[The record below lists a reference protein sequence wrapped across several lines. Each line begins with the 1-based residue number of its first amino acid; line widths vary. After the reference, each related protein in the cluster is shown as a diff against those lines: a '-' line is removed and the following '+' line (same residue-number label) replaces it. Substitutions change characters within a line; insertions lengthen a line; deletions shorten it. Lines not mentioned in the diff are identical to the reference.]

1 MPWFTQLIFILC
13 FFFPFAVFIYCK
25 VEAVSKII
33 LRGGFSFSF
42 RNFFFPPLSTLSLGQ
57 YASLTAKLVTAANPE
72 RLMVYCSEPRLLPLR
87 PEHGAVWA
95 LWSLSCGSSHQSPS
109 GDRNHPILWLVRL
122 QVPSG
127 LYSNMTGV
135 LIRRHTNTDSEDGHV
150 TMEAGVELLQQ
161 AVMNHPKL
169 PENHQKL
176 ARVEEGSPLHET
188 SETAQPSRHLDFR
201 LWTPELGDNIFLLL

>member
-1 MPWFTQLIFILC
+1 MGFL
-13 FFFPFAVFIYCK
+13 FPLEI
-25 VEAVSKII
+25 
-33 LRGGFSFSF
+33 
-42 RNFFFPPLSTLSLGQ
+42 FFFPPLSTLSLGQ

-87 PEHGAVWA
+87 PEHGAGWA

-135 LIRRHTNTDSEDGHV
+135 LIRRHTNTYSEDGHV
-150 TMEAGVELLQQ
+150 TMEAMEGLNCYSRQSWTTQSCQKTTRSLQESRKIPPYTRLQ
-161 AVMNHPKL
+161 RQH
-169 PENHQKL
+169 
-176 ARVEEGSPLHET
+176 SPPAILI
-188 SETAQPSRHLDFR
+188 SDSGLQ
-201 LWTPELGDNIFLLL
+201 N